1 MRSEISPSSGRAMLS
16 PSRACSLARVGR
28 GVGNGGSGSVVVAGG
43 VRSSSSARAVSSASS
58 CLLRSARFQQNPP
71 LITQAASL
79 TRAAKTGPPTS
90 RSGDHARSIELAF
103 AALHFATGAD
113 RAIAVGQGG
122 DTYRVHNE
130 DEDKAEDGVGGDDGG
145 GPRRRGGR
153 AGEDENEE
161 AAEHRRHHRD
171 AAQALASQRA
181 STSCPRGSISYCTAP
196 RTRWMVAFC

>member
-103 AALHFATGAD
+103 AALHFATGSD
-113 RAIAVGQGG
+113 RATAVGQGG
-122 DTYRVHNE
+122 DTYRGHNE
-130 DEDKAEDGVGGDDGG
+130 DEDIPRTASAATTAAAHGG
-145 GPRRRGGR
+145 GVDGRVRTRMRRRR
-153 AGEDENEE
+153 ST
-161 AAEHRRHHRD
+161 AATTATRHRRSRRRE
-171 AAQALASQRA
+171 RA
-181 STSCPRGSISYCTAP
+181 RGA
-196 RTRWMVAFC
+196 RAVR